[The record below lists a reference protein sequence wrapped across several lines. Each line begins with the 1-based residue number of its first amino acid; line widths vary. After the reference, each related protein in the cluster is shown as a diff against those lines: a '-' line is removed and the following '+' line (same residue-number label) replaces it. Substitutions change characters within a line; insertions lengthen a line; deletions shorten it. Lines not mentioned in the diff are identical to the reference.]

1 VAEAKLE
8 ITDELLVAYVD
19 DELDAAQR
27 AMVSSVLAGNP
38 ALCGRA
44 EEMRL
49 ARDLL
54 QEAFPLRADARVPPE
69 IDRAANRLAE
79 ACAAQRSPRPRRSY
93 FQFGWKHAFVA
104 GLLVCVAG
112 LLAGYAARR
121 GAGASTG
128 TEVTALML
136 IEPDT
141 PLHRVLESTP
151 SAEVVNV
158 PSESAAIRAVLT
170 FRAKDGRF
178 CREFEILARAGGSTG
193 IACREHGAWRAEVM
207 LGTTVRPANGN
218 SYTPASA
225 ESDEPAVAEVA
236 ERLMDGDPLGAVEE
250 ARVLANRWK
259 VSPSP

>member
-1 VAEAKLE
+1 MAEAKLE

-19 DELDAAQR
+19 DELDADQR
-27 AMVSSVLAGNP
+27 AMVSSVLTGNP
-38 ALCGRA
+38 ALCRRA

-54 QEAFPLRADARVPPE
+54 QEAFPLRADVTVPPE

-79 ACAAQRSPRPRRSY
+79 ACASQRSPRPQRSL
-93 FQFGWKHAFVA
+93 FQFGWKHGLVA

-112 LLAGYAARR
+112 LAGYAAWR
-121 GAGASTG
+121 GTGASTG
-128 TEVTALML
+128 TAVTALML
-136 IEPDT
+136 IGPET

-158 PSESAAIRAVLT
+158 PAESAAIRAVLT

-178 CREFEILARAGGSTG
+178 CREFEILAASGGSTG
-193 IACREHGAWRAEVM
+193 IACREQGAWRAEVM
-207 LGTTVRPANGN
+207 LGTTVRPPNGDY
-218 SYTPASA
+218 YTPASA
-225 ESDEPAVAEVA
+225 ESDEPAVSEVA

-250 ARVLANRWK
+250 ARVLASRWK
-259 VSPSP
+259 MPPSP